1 MCSPAHA
8 RTLLINDTMPD
19 DCVVLA
25 GLRVVDQVPLHALP
39 EGMHVQGRLDCSG
52 HPNLTTIHDR
62 LRVDGSLLLSGCSA
76 LKTIGSDLYVVR
88 NCVLVDCRALAC
100 IGENLFVG
108 GDLDLTGCS
117 PAITLPILG
126 HVCGALVLPCH
137 YDLSRLPAT
146 FKVDGERRISG
157 PHSN

>member
-1 MCSPAHA
+1 MSKAA
-8 RTLLINDTMPD
+8 STAVVIRT
-19 DCVVLA
+19 
-25 GLRVVDQVPLHALP
+25 
-39 EGMHVQGRLDCSG
+39 
-52 HPNLTTIHDR
+52 LTTIHAR

-76 LKTIGSDLYVVR
+76 LKMIGSYLYVVR
-88 NCVLVDCRALAC
+88 DCVLVDCRALAC

>member
-8 RTLLINDTMPD
+8 RTLLIHDTMPEN
-19 DCVVLA
+19 CVVLA

-76 LKTIGSDLYVVR
+76 LKMIGSYLYVVR

-137 YDLSRLPAT
+137 YDLSRLSAT